1 MLGVATKAHRKMDVA
16 LSPVGPS
23 SSVPPVWIADG
34 TPLLFF
40 LALFIAIAAFAW
52 LWRLY
57 QELRSAAQAAPKIA
71 EGEKIPSIVRNATLR
86 KLLELLQR
94 KGQEQHQLQQYIQ
107 RIAAGD
113 LTIAIPEADAHFH
126 HFAAMVQQLRSI
138 AERLRETAQILSS
151 LERQLLV
158 AVERTQRTADQTAS
172 LTTEALQL
180 AEGERSIVQQVGEHL
195 TMVMRELDELAQMAA
210 DQMQHVYTARQT
222 TDQMTRELQQL
233 FSTESSDGEESI
245 IQTLHN
251 VMQTVTQQVY
261 TLANFSQRIGSI
273 VETIDEI
280 SSKTT
285 LLAFNAAIEAARA
298 GKTGKGFAVVAE
310 EIRRLAESTRTSS
323 EEIARLIHQVQERIQ
338 ETMEIVETGMHQ
350 ITEKAQD
357 AGEKVT
363 AMSKEISQTI
373 QQVVAIIEQNTAS
386 LERLANSSQEIQS
399 MMEQLLRAADRSHDA
414 SEKVLNATTETVQQI
429 EAVSTVSRR
438 LADIATAVEIQGRS
452 FKLAPGDRA
461 MFPIFWTENLRTG
474 EETIDRQHQE
484 LIRNINALLDA
495 MATGEGQRKLNE
507 IFQFLENYVHE
518 HFHYEENCMDRYR
531 CPVAAKNKKAHDA
544 FIQTFGQ
551 LKEEYL
557 RTGATAQ
564 LAEKIYRQVAEWL
577 INHIAGIDTGLRQ
590 CIPHQVRASKRQELP
605 VVEVSPNA

>member
-1 MLGVATKAHRKMDVA
+1 MNTA
-16 LSPVGPS
+16 LPPVEIS
-23 SSVPPVWIADG
+23 SSLPIVWAADVSAFLIF
-34 TPLLFF
+34 TALLV
-40 LALFIAIAAFAW
+40 AIGAFAG

-57 QELRSAAQAAPKIA
+57 QELRSAAQAASRIVD
-71 EGEKIPSIVRNATLR
+71 GEKVPLTVRNAALR

-94 KGQEQHQLQQYIQ
+94 QVQERQQLGQYIQ
-107 RIAAGD
+107 RIATGD
-113 LTIAIPEADAHFH
+113 LTMAVPETNAYFH
-126 HFAAMVQQLRSI
+126 HFAAMVRQLRSI
-138 AERLRETAQILSS
+138 AERLRKTAQILAS
-151 LERQLLV
+151 LRQRLLA
-158 AVERTQRTADQTAS
+158 AVEGTQQAAERTAS
-172 LTTEALQL
+172 FTTEALQL
-180 AEGERSIVQQVGEHL
+180 AEEERSIVRQVGEHL
-195 TMVMRELDELAQMAA
+195 TLAMRELDELARMAA
-210 DQMQHVYTARQT
+210 DQMQHVYAARRT
-222 TDQMTRELQQL
+222 TDRMTRELQQL
-233 FSTESSDGEESI
+233 FSTESSDGKESI

-251 VMQTVTQQVY
+251 VMQTVTQQVH
-261 TLANFSQRIGSI
+261 TLASFSQQIGSI

-323 EEIARLIHQVQERIQ
+323 EEIAQLIHQVQERIQ
-338 ETMEIVETGMHQ
+338 QTMEIVETGMHQ

-357 AGEKVT
+357 VGEKVT
-363 AMSKEISQTI
+363 AMSKELTQTI
-373 QQVVAIIEQNTAS
+373 QHVVTIIEQNTAS

-399 MMEQLLRAADRSHDA
+399 MMEQLQHAANRSHDA
-414 SEKVLNATTETVQQI
+414 SETVLKATTETMQQI
-429 EAVSTVSRR
+429 AAVSTVSKH

-452 FKLAPGDRA
+452 FKLSAGDRA
-461 MFPIFWTENLRTG
+461 MFPILWTENLRTG

-495 MATGEGQRKLNE
+495 MATGEGQQKLNE
-507 IFQFLENYVHE
+507 ILQFLENYVHE

-531 CPVAAKNKKAHDA
+531 CPVASKNKKAHDA

-590 CIPHQVRASKRQELP
+590 CIPHQVRTSKRQELP
-605 VVEVSPNA
+605 VVEVNPNA

>member
-1 MLGVATKAHRKMDVA
+1 MNTVS
-16 LSPVGPS
+16 SPIDLS
-23 SSVPPVWIADG
+23 SSVPIVWAADV

-40 LALFIAIAAFAW
+40 MALFVAIAAFVW

-57 QELRSAAQAAPKIA
+57 QELRSAAQAASRIA
-71 EGEKIPSIVRNATLR
+71 GGEKVPLTVRNAVLR
-86 KLLELLQR
+86 KLLGLLQQQV
-94 KGQEQHQLQQYIQ
+94 QERRQLEGYIQ

-113 LTIAIPEADAHFH
+113 LTMAVPETNAHFH

-138 AERLRETAQILSS
+138 AERLRKTAQILSS

-158 AVERTQRTADQTAS
+158 AVEGTQQAAEQTAS
-172 LTTEALQL
+172 FTTEALRL
-180 AEGERSIVQQVGEHL
+180 AEEECSIIQQVGEHL
-195 TMVMRELDELAQMAA
+195 TIAMRELDELAHMAA

-222 TDQMTRELQQL
+222 TDRMTRELQQL

-251 VMQTVTQQVY
+251 VMQTVTQQVHM
-261 TLANFSQRIGSI
+261 LASFSQQIGSI

-357 AGEKVT
+357 AGKKVT
-363 AMSKEISQTI
+363 AMSEEITQTI
-373 QQVVAIIEQNTAS
+373 QQVVTIIEQNTAS
-386 LERLANSSQEIQS
+386 LERLATSSQEIQS
-399 MMEQLLRAADRSHDA
+399 MMEQLQHVADRSHDA
-414 SEKVLNATTETVQQI
+414 SEKVLKATTETVQQI
-429 EAVSTVSRR
+429 GAVSTVSKS

-461 MFPIFWTENLRTG
+461 MFPILWTENLRTG
-474 EETIDRQHQE
+474 EETVDRQHQE

-495 MATGEGQRKLNE
+495 MATGEGQQKLDE
-507 IFQFLENYVHE
+507 ILQFLENYVHE

-590 CIPHQVRASKRQELP
+590 CIPHQVRTSKRRELP
-605 VVEVSPNA
+605 VVEVSSNS